1 MAELASFGVT
11 MTSSQI
17 DDAVLAVAQPSWRK
31 VAMIIV
37 KATDR
42 LGSDLPEGDDGHH
55 LVAQRIGA
63 LVSAGRLI
71 AQGDI
76 TLWRHSEVRLP

>member
-1 MAELASFGVT
+1 

-17 DDAVLAVAQPSWRK
+17 DDAVLRVAQPSWRK

-37 KATDR
+37 KTVDR
-42 LGSDLPEGDDGHH
+42 LGSELPEGDGGHH
-55 LVAQRIGA
+55 LVAQRIEA

-76 TLWRHSEVRLP
+76 SLWRHSEVRLP

>member
-1 MAELASFGVT
+1 
-11 MTSSQI
+11 
-17 DDAVLAVAQPSWRK
+17 
-31 VAMIIV
+31 MIIV